1 MDFQGRVAIVTG
13 GTGALGSAVA
23 MDLAGSGAR
32 VAVPYT
38 ADEHW
43 AALESRAGAAREQFW
58 GAKADLTNAGAVEH
72 FVSDVV
78 ERWDR
83 LDFLVCIAGGF
94 AAGKIHETSEEAW
107 DRMFD
112 LNLRTV
118 YLAVHAA
125 APVMI
130 RQNFGRIVTISSGAI
145 LNGGGAGIAAYA
157 ISKGAVRQLT
167 EILAS
172 ELKAYNIH
180 AHCILPGTM
189 DTEANRRD
197 MPKADF
203 SQWVS
208 TADVARVIHFLL
220 SDDARAVRSVAVPV
234 LERGREANLAEADHP
249 REQHDSTLPIPP
261 INSPTKSPKG

>member
-43 AALESRAGAAREQFW
+43 AALESRAGTAREQLW

-72 FVSDVV
+72 FVSEVT
-78 ERWDR
+78 ERWSR
-83 LDFLVCIAGGF
+83 VDFLVCIAGGF

-130 RQNFGRIVTISSGAI
+130 RQNFGRIVTTSSGAI

-157 ISKGAVRQLT
+157 ISKGAVRQFT

-220 SDDARAVRSVAVPV
+220 SDDARAVRAVAVPV
-234 LERGREANLAEADHP
+234 LERGREANLAEADH
-249 REQHDSTLPIPP
+249 RR
-261 INSPTKSPKG
+261 

>member
-1 MDFQGRVAIVTG
+1 VDFQGRVAIVTG
-13 GTGALGSAVA
+13 GSGALGSQVA
-23 MDLAGSGAR
+23 LDLAGSGVR

-43 AALESRAGAAREQFW
+43 AALESRAGAAKEQLW
-58 GAKADLTNAGAVEH
+58 GAKTDFTKAAAVEN
-72 FVSDVV
+72 FVADAT
-78 ERWDR
+78 ERWGR
-83 LDFLVCIAGGF
+83 MDFLVCIAGGF
-94 AAGKIHETSEEAW
+94 AAGKVYETSEEDW

-118 YLAVHAA
+118 YLAARATV
-125 APVMI
+125 PVMI
-130 RQNFGRIVTISSGAI
+130 RQNFGRIITTSSGAI

-157 ISKGAVRQLT
+157 ISKGTVLQLT
-167 EILAS
+167 EILSS
-172 ELKAYNIH
+172 ELKGYNIH

-189 DTEANRRD
+189 DTEANRRA

-208 TADVARVIHFLL
+208 TGDVAQVIRFLL

-234 LERGREANLAEADHP
+234 LGP
-249 REQHDSTLPIPP
+249 
-261 INSPTKSPKG
+261 G

>member
-23 MDLAGSGAR
+23 IDLAGSGAR

-38 ADEHW
+38 TDEHW
-43 AALESRAGAAREQFW
+43 TALESRAGAAREQLW
-58 GAKADLTNAGAVEH
+58 GAKADLTHSAAVAR
-72 FVSDVV
+72 FVSDVA
-78 ERWDR
+78 ERWGR
-83 LDFLVCIAGGF
+83 VDFLACIAGGF
-94 AAGKIHETSEEAW
+94 AAGKIHETSEETW

-118 YLAVHAA
+118 YLAAHATV
-125 APVMI
+125 PVMI
-130 RQNFGRIVTISSGAI
+130 QQHFGRIITTSSGAI

-157 ISKGAVRQLT
+157 ISKGAVRQFT

-172 ELKAYNIH
+172 ELKGYNIH

-189 DTEANRRD
+189 DTESNRRD

-203 SQWVS
+203 SKWVS

-234 LERGREANLAEADHP
+234 LEQGREAILAETD
-249 REQHDSTLPIPP
+249 RRSEQPDSTPVVPP
-261 INSPTKSPKG
+261 VSSVVKSPKG

>member
-1 MDFQGRVAIVTG
+1 MNIGQRWRVAP
-13 GTGALGSAVA
+13 APRASGS
-23 MDLAGSGAR
+23 
-32 VAVPYT
+32 
-38 ADEHW
+38 
-43 AALESRAGAAREQFW
+43 
-58 GAKADLTNAGAVEH
+58 GAKADLTKGA
-72 FVSDVV
+72 DV
-78 ERWDR
+78 ERFVADVTTRWGR

-94 AAGKIHETSEEAW
+94 AAGKIHETSEETW

-118 YLAVHAA
+118 YLAAHAA
-125 APVMI
+125 VPVMI
-130 RQNFGRIVTISSGAI
+130 RQDFGRIITTSSGAI

-157 ISKGAVRQLT
+157 VSKGAVRQLT

-172 ELKAYNIH
+172 ELKGYNIH

-189 DTEANRRD
+189 DTQANRRD

-208 TADVARVIHFLL
+208 TEDVARVIRYLL

-234 LERGREANLAEADHP
+234 LGP
-249 REQHDSTLPIPP
+249 
-261 INSPTKSPKG
+261 G

>member
-1 MDFQGRVAIVTG
+1 MDFQGRVAVVTG

-23 MDLAGSGAR
+23 IDLAESGAR
-32 VAVPYT
+32 VAIPYT

-43 AALESRAGAAREQFW
+43 AALESRAGALSEQLW
-58 GAKADLTNAGAVEH
+58 GANADLTSAAAADR
-72 FVSDVV
+72 FVSDIA
-78 ERWDR
+78 ERWGR
-83 LDFLVCIAGGF
+83 VDFLVCTAGGF

-107 DRMFD
+107 NCMFD

-125 APVMI
+125 VPVMI
-130 RQNFGRIVTISSGAI
+130 QQNFGRIITTSSGAI
-145 LNGGGAGIAAYA
+145 LNGSGAGIAAYA
-157 ISKGAVRQLT
+157 ISKGAVRQFT

-172 ELKAYNIH
+172 ELKAYDIH

-220 SDDARAVRSVAVPV
+220 SDAARAVRSVAVPV
-234 LERGREANLAEADHP
+234 LEHGREATPAGVDRSRGP
-249 REQHDSTLPIPP
+249 HDSTLPIAP
-261 INSPTKSPKG
+261 IIPATK

>member
-1 MDFQGRVAIVTG
+1 MDFQGQVAIVTG

-23 MDLAGSGAR
+23 LDLAGNGAR

-38 ADEHW
+38 AEEHW
-43 AALESRAGAAREQFW
+43 AGLENPAGSARERLW
-58 GAKADLTNAGAVEH
+58 GAKADLTQAAAVER
-72 FVSDVV
+72 FVADVTA
-78 ERWDR
+78 RWGR
-83 LDFLVCIAGGF
+83 VDFLVCIAGGF
-94 AAGKIHETSEEAW
+94 AAGKTHETSEENW
-107 DRMFD
+107 DRMFN

-118 YLAVHAA
+118 YLAAHAA
-125 APVMI
+125 VPVMI
-130 RQNFGRIVTISSGAI
+130 RQNFGRIITTSSGEI
-145 LNGGGAGIAAYA
+145 LNGGGAGMAAYA
-157 ISKGAVRQLT
+157 VSKGAVRQLT

-189 DTEANRRD
+189 DTPVNRRD

-208 TADVARVIHFLL
+208 TDDVARVIRYLL

-234 LERGREANLAEADHP
+234 LGN
-249 REQHDSTLPIPP
+249 
-261 INSPTKSPKG
+261 G